1 MLAFQSPQVFIQSI
15 FGNSLA
21 AVELIDTMLNLCV
34 DRLAIFQE
42 PAILL
47 FLRLK
52 QMEQY
57 FLDAAR
63 ACCLKLFLNSGL
75 KGRITDFNVHGF
87 NLWDRIELVFY
98 PSRGGNN

>member
-1 MLAFQSPQVFIQSI
+1 MLVFQSFQVFIQSI

-21 AVELIDTMLNLCV
+21 AVELIDTTLNVCV
-34 DRLAIFQE
+34 DRLAILQE

-57 FLDAAR
+57 FLDATR
-63 ACCLKLFLNSGL
+63 PCRLKLFLNSGL
-75 KGRITDFNVHGF
+75 NGGVTDFNVHGF
-87 NLWDRIELVFY
+87 TPWRSDRAVFL
-98 PSRGGNN
+98 S